1 MFGVAALATPA
12 SASFDHHFSVLSK
25 STSQSRNGNVSRFR
39 DKLLDPRNRD
49 NRVGSDRGRCEF
61 RQRAQ
66 KLVCRAVVRL
76 NGEIGGNGHIRI
88 RGDLEPHDNRLN
100 VVGGDGDFDGAAGKV
115 LLHDV
120 NRRVDRLHFDLVR

>member
-66 KLVCRAVVRL
+66 KL
-76 NGEIGGNGHIRI
+76 EIGGNGHIRI